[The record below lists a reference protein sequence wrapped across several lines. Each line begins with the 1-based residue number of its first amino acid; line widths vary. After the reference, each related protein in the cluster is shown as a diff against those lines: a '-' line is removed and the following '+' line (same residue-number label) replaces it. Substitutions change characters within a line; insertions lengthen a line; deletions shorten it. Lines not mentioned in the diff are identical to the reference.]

1 MYSGIVY
8 SVNLQKEAKKY
19 VKRIF
24 LKLDT
29 KIKKKIIQTWIKN
42 GEIKRIYELGQKQ
55 TNVVSTLDEKSRMIG
70 SQDYSLQNYDKQIFE
85 LQN

>member
-1 MYSGIVY
+1 MYNGIVY
-8 SVNLQKEAKKY
+8 SVNLQKEVKKY

-42 GEIKRIYELGQKQ
+42 GEVKRIYELGQNQ
-55 TNVVSTLDEKSRMIG
+55 SNIVSILDEKSRMIG
-70 SQDYSLQNYDKQIFE
+70 S
-85 LQN
+85 

>member
-1 MYSGIVY
+1 MYNGIVY
-8 SVNLQKEAKKY
+8 SVNLQKEVKKY

-42 GEIKRIYELGQKQ
+42 GEVKRIYELG
-55 TNVVSTLDEKSRMIG
+55 
-70 SQDYSLQNYDKQIFE
+70 
-85 LQN
+85 

>member
-42 GEIKRIYELGQKQ
+42 GEIKRIYELGQK
-55 TNVVSTLDEKSRMIG
+55 
-70 SQDYSLQNYDKQIFE
+70 
-85 LQN
+85 